1 MFANQVNRMLV
12 PSAVCKDDYSRK
24 VFAFAMSKNRPD
36 KYSGCCFLSENT
48 AAILFACWRARCC
61 HIVEKQNCDSDEHRF
76 F

>member
-48 AAILFACWRARCC
+48 TAILFACWRARCC
-61 HIVEKQNCDSDEHRF
+61 HIC
-76 F
+76 